1 MTGIEIISL
10 VKILEIVKVERL
22 V

>member
-10 VKILEIVKVERL
+10 VKILEIGKVEHL